1 MLVKGMILQVNGCE
15 EKTFLDRDLT
25 NLELNG
31 ELYPLDALCRMEMY
45 KESDDNIVNVPWVV
59 ELTFDFEEGEN
70 IIAVAFDRERHRLQF
85 ALTLRVLRTRN
96 PHANHDNFELL
107 NRDDDED
114 DHGPSLRK
122 LISSNRFDIQG
133 AGITMVLSVGAL
145 KVQHHLRCNNRHVY
159 LEFFSDYPKRDK
171 FLYARSGYNNL
182 PGSALLTDET
192 NQKKKDDET
201 NQDGK
206 KKVEQALCRI
216 DFDLKNV
223 KLKIPKVPFTIHGR
237 LMAKD
242 DFFPT
247 VVATFELEMTKDEV
261 FDRRG
266 NQTVSK
272 NPDFIDLPLI
282 RAWKGDGPEEIASLS
297 LRYIG
302 YVKDDMTRNPN
313 ASNEK
318 RRARKASSDS
328 ESAASDSEGDSH
340 EGSEEASGESGE
352 SDVDNAGSGN
362 ALGSGSGASGA
373 SSQFHKSSSSGSSWC
388 TVWKNGAA
396 TVIVL
401 VGLEVPRVI
410 QDWVSSSMSGCA
422 TWCFTHHDTSLSI
435 VRSRWRIL
443 KILYIRFWK

>member
-1 MLVKGMILQVNGCE
+1 VEKSKLTENVASDMQLSAFEFRNYQTKLESSQQRMVERVVNQWVAMLVKGMVLQVNGGE

-45 KESDDNIVNVPWVV
+45 KESDDSIVNVPWVV
-59 ELTFDFEEGEN
+59 ELTFDFEEGET
-70 IIAVAFDRERHRLQF
+70 IMAFAFDRERHRLQF

-107 NRDDDED
+107 NRGDDED

-145 KVQHHLRCNNRHVY
+145 KVQQHLRCNNRHVY

-182 PGSALLTDET
+182 PGSALLTDQD
-192 NQKKKDDET
+192 QKKKEDET

-206 KKVEQALCRI
+206 KKGEQALCRI

-266 NQTVSK
+266 NQPVSK
-272 NPDFIDLPLI
+272 NPDFVDLPLI
-282 RAWKGDGPEEIASLS
+282 RAWKGEGPEEIASLS

-302 YVKDDMTRNPN
+302 YVKDDMRRNPKN
-313 ASNEK
+313 ASASA
-318 RRARKASSDS
+318 RRARKTSSDS
-328 ESAASDSEGDSH
+328 GESQRSDSEGASD
-340 EGSEEASGESGE
+340 GGEASEASAE
-352 SDVDNAGSGN
+352 SDGSGNAGSGN
-362 ALGSGSGASGA
+362 ALGSGA
-373 SSQFHKSSSSGSSWC
+373 SSQFHKSSSSGSS
-388 TVWKNGAA
+388 
-396 TVIVL
+396 
-401 VGLEVPRVI
+401 
-410 QDWVSSSMSGCA
+410 
-422 TWCFTHHDTSLSI
+422 
-435 VRSRWRIL
+435 
-443 KILYIRFWK
+443 

>member
-1 MLVKGMILQVNGCE
+1 MLVKGMILQVNGYE
-15 EKTFLDRDLT
+15 EKTFLDRNLT

-45 KESDDNIVNVPWVV
+45 KESDDTIVNVPWVV
-59 ELTFDFEEGEN
+59 ELTFDFEEGET
-70 IIAVAFDRERHRLQF
+70 IMAFAFDRERHRLQF

-107 NRDDDED
+107 NRGDDED

-182 PGSALLTDET
+182 PGSALLTDQD
-192 NQKKKDDET
+192 QKKKEDES

-206 KKVEQALCRI
+206 KKGEQALCRI

-282 RAWKGDGPEEIASLS
+282 RAWKGEGPEEIASLS

-302 YVKDDMTRNPN
+302 YVKDDMRRVPPGH
-313 ASNEK
+313 ASGQA
-318 RRARKASSDS
+318 RRARQTSSDS
-328 ESAASDSEGDSH
+328 GESQKSDSEGDSD
-340 EGSEEASGESGE
+340 GGEASEASEASAESEDDRG
-352 SDVDNAGSGN
+352 NAGSGN
-362 ALGSGSGASGA
+362 ALGSGA

-388 TVWKNGAA
+388 TDWKRGELQVAIASRACRGAQVLGLIQNWA
-396 TVIVL
+396 VINVRVL
-401 VGLEVPRVI
+401 L
-410 QDWVSSSMSGCA
+410 DVS
-422 TWCFTHHDTSLSI
+422 H
-435 VRSRWRIL
+435 
-443 KILYIRFWK
+443 